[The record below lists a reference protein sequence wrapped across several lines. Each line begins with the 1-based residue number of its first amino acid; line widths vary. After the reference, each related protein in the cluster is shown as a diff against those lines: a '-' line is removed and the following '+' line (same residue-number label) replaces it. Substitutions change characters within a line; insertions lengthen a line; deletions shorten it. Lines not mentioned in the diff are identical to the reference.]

1 MIIHVALNAA
11 QVEAFQDDRQ
21 QCPIHAWLGLA
32 PLLTI
37 HALAR
42 NRNDGPDRLMGTAK
56 ALLDFARH
64 RTRGNFRKQS
74 AGGHSD
80 DLIPPNRQ
88 VGEQTLQDPIK
99 PIDLN

>member
-1 MIIHVALNAA
+1 MIDNNA
-11 QVEAFQDDRQ
+11 QFM
-21 QCPIHAWLGLA
+21 LSLA

-64 RTRGNFRKQS
+64 RT
-74 AGGHSD
+74 
-80 DLIPPNRQ
+80 
-88 VGEQTLQDPIK
+88 
-99 PIDLN
+99 